1 MPSGAPDFTIP
12 SNINI
17 VAQEIDLQ
25 VVAPQAKAV
34 NVGGCLTT
42 IAKSDFFTLSAG
54 DTVTILDVLGRGR
67 LIIIGFYDAAST
79 TDPRND
85 SIIIEIDGD
94 IVADLQLWQVD
105 NIGGQGFYDAIGA
118 SAIVGA
124 KGACPYGGLTQKVT
138 DANGAI
144 IKVGGFL
151 RPESEFTS
159 RCTVKVSNPSTE
171 NHLFAYTIMWGVYP

>member
-17 VAQEIDLQ
+17 VAQEIDLE

-42 IAKSDFFTLSAG
+42 IAKSDVFTLASG
-54 DTVTILDVLGRGR
+54 DTVTILDVTGRGR
-67 LIIIGFYDAAST
+67 LIIIGFYDAASS

-85 SIIIEIDGD
+85 KITIEIDGD
-94 IVADLQLWQVD
+94 TVADLALWQID
-105 NIGGQGFYDAIGA
+105 NIGGQGFYDEIGA
-118 SAIVGA
+118 NAIVGA
-124 KGACPYGGLTQKVT
+124 KGCCPYGGLTQKVT
-138 DANGAI
+138 DSNGAV
-144 IKVGGFL
+144 IKCGGFL

-159 RCTVKVSNPSTE
+159 RCTVKIHNPTNE
-171 NHLFAYTIMWGVYP
+171 DHMFVYTVIWGVYP

>member
-42 IAKSDFFTLSAG
+42 VAKSDFFTLAAG
-54 DTVTILDVLGRGR
+54 SEVTILDVTGRGR
-67 LIIIGFYDAAST
+67 LIIIGFYDSAST

-85 SIIIEIDGD
+85 ILTVEIDGD
-94 IVADLQLWQVD
+94 TVAQLELWQID
-105 NIGGQGFYDAIGA
+105 QLGGQGFYDAIGA
-118 SAIVGA
+118 SATVGA
-124 KGACPYGGLTQKVT
+124 KGCAPYGGLTQKVT
-138 DANGAI
+138 DANAAI
-144 IKVGGFL
+144 IKVGGFF

-159 RCTVKVSNPSTE
+159 RCTVKIKNNTTE
-171 NHLFAYTIMWGVYP
+171 DHLFVYTIMWGVYP

>member
-17 VAQEIDLQ
+17 VSQQIDLQ

-42 IAKSDFFTLSAG
+42 TAKSDFFTLAAG
-54 DTVTILDVLGRGR
+54 STVTILDVVGRGR

-85 SIIIEIDGD
+85 KITVEIDGD
-94 IVADLQLWQVD
+94 TVADLELWQID

-118 SAIVGA
+118 SAVVGA

-138 DANGAI
+138 DSTGTI
-144 IKVGGFL
+144 IKVGGFY

-159 RCTVKVSNPSTE
+159 RCTVKVTNPSAE
-171 NHLFAYTIMWGVYP
+171 DHLFVYTIIWGVYP